1 MHVNGNDARTKRS
14 RRMESYNPALV
25 RLCIRQQVR
34 SKYSLEA
41 VKLADNVV
49 YYTTRGTRR
58 GSCEHKHRTVA
69 YAYHC
74 LRHDIQAC
82 QKEGTI
88 SDRRIYA
95 VEDGKER
102 ELVEREI
109 YELDYAKRLVL
120 GKTILKQEQS
130 ELKSRLMSD
139 DR

>member
-1 MHVNGNDARTKRS
+1 
-14 RRMESYNPALV
+14 
-25 RLCIRQQVR
+25 
-34 SKYSLEA
+34 
-41 VKLADNVV
+41 
-49 YYTTRGTRR
+49 
-58 GSCEHKHRTVA
+58 
-69 YAYHC
+69 